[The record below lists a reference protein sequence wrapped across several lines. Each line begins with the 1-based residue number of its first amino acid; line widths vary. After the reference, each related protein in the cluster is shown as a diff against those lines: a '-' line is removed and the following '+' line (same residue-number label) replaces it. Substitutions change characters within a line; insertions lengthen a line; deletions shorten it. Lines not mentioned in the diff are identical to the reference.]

1 METKTKKRVLVT
13 KSDQDAHEVSVRYLT
28 QLLRDKGM
36 EVIFTRYSIID
47 EVVKTAMEED
57 VDVIAMSFYSSGLKY
72 DTTRLMELLKE
83 QGVKDEIKVV
93 IGGTISEG
101 EKKELIELGVDEVFM
116 PGVGTLL
123 DVVERVNA

>member
-36 EVIFTRYSIID
+36 EVIFTRYAIID

-57 VDVIAMSFYSSGLKY
+57 VDVIAMSFYSSGLMY

-83 QGVKDEIKVV
+83 QGLKDDIKVI
-93 IGGTISEG
+93 IGGTISDQ
-101 EKKELIELGVDEVFM
+101 EKKELLQMGVDDVFM
-116 PGVGTLL
+116 PGMGTLL
-123 DVVERVNA
+123 DVVECVNC

>member
-1 METKTKKRVLVT
+1 METKMKKRVLVT

-47 EVVKTAMEED
+47 EVVKTAVEED
-57 VDVIAMSFYSSGLKY
+57 VDVIAMSFYSSGLVY
-72 DTTRLMELLKE
+72 DTTRLMELLNE
-83 QGVKDEIKVV
+83 QGLKGDIKIV
-93 IGGTISEG
+93 IGGTISEP
-101 EKKELIELGVDEVFM
+101 ERRDLLKIGVDEVFM

-123 DVVERVNA
+123 DVVECVNS

>member
-57 VDVIAMSFYSSGLKY
+57 VDVIALSFYSSGLQY
-72 DTTRLMELLKE
+72 DTARLMELLKE
-83 QGVKDEIKVV
+83 QGLKDEIKVV

-101 EKKELIELGVDEVFM
+101 EKKELIKIGVDEVFM